1 MGTVLSI
8 AQFKEEKNNAAQFI
22 PAHEEDDLGAIVETG
37 DVLDYEKL
45 AQELGQYLP
54 LALHHAHNLAVF
66 RKTSSLGAMVQFE
79 LSTDQNTPTVIPV
92 NHPGPM
98 ADVLGSS
105 TVLLAIVGRT
115 IRMTVDKDEYYVRLR
130 VQAE

>member
-8 AQFKEEKNNAAQFI
+8 AQFKEEKNNAAQFMS
-22 PAHEEDDLGAIVETG
+22 AHEEDDLGAIVETG

-79 LSTDQNTPTVIPV
+79 LSTDQNAPTVIPV
-92 NHPGPM
+92 AHPRLM
-98 ADVLGSS
+98 ADVMGSS
-105 TVLLAIVGRT
+105 TVLLAIAGRT
-115 IRMTVDKDEYYVRLR
+115 IRMTVGKDEYYVRLR